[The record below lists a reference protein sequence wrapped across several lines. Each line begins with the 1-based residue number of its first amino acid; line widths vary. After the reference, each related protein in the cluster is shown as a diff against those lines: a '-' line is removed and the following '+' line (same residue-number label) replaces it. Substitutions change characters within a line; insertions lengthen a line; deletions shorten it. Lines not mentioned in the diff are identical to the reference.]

1 MFSAA
6 IAACA
11 LEAPASSRFAT
22 RRAVV
27 TALPLAA
34 SWARAAHAGPGDVL
48 FGWIP
53 EVGCTSG
60 DKNCSQQVLCKP
72 GLAAPCIAPTDQA
85 ALSASAPAA
94 PPQEL
99 SMAEKI
105 RRRRAELEAEEAQKL
120 MAEYAK
126 NRANSAA
133 SVANDNFGRALQ

>member
-1 MFSAA
+1 MLSAA
-6 IAACA
+6 LAACA
-11 LEAPASSRFAT
+11 LQAPASSRFAT

-34 SWARAAHAGPGDVL
+34 SWAGAAHAGPGDVL

-60 DKNCSQQVLCKP
+60 DKNCEPVSCKP

-85 ALSASAPAA
+85 ALSAPAP

>member
-1 MFSAA
+1 MVAELA
-6 IAACA
+6 EELVA
-11 LEAPASSRFAT
+11 L
-22 RRAVV
+22 
-27 TALPLAA
+27 
-34 SWARAAHAGPGDVL
+34 AHAGPGDVL

-60 DKNCSQQVLCKP
+60 DKNCEPVSCKP
-72 GLAAPCIAPTDQA
+72 GLAAPCIAPTDQS
-85 ALSASAPAA
+85 ALSAPAAA

>member
-1 MFSAA
+1 MLSAA
-6 IAACA
+6 LAACA

-34 SWARAAHAGPGDVL
+34 SWAGAAHAGPGDVL

-60 DKNCSQQVLCKP
+60 DKNCEPVACKP